1 MLTTKTHRTL
11 STIAWGIACLAGP
24 MLAPAAEPVKFA
36 GAISGVVRNSLGVPQ
51 MGAVVLLYNR
61 QDRTVDKALS
71 DSAGQFHFAALTPDL
86 YSVKVSIATLIPA
99 LKKNIL
105 VQPGMQSVLS
115 VNLNSLFSTIQ
126 LSYPRL
132 ENGSLLTD
140 DWKWALRTSSATR
153 AVQRFL
159 GTAQT
164 QQIGHA
170 TVFTDTRGIVQVS
183 AGEGSGATGVSNQA
197 DLGTAFALATSL
209 YGSNNF
215 QVAGNVGYGSQT
227 GVPSAAFRTSYS
239 REMMGNKPEVSL
251 TMRQLFLPGRFA
263 AALSGTEASLP
274 LLRTMSASF
283 DDHTELSDD
292 VTLRYGITFNSVA
305 FLDKMNY
312 ASPYARLTWK
322 MGSGS
327 QLELTFTAGDARP
340 DLEAGPS
347 AEDADLQ
354 RDLNSLGLFPRMS
367 MLNGRPRVQRGQE
380 YEVTYSKKAG
390 SRTYSVT
397 AYHESIS
404 DAALTLVAP
413 GGLYGGPD
421 ILPDVFSNSSIF
433 NAGNFQSTGYTAAVT
448 QNLGQYLAAS
458 VMYGS
463 VGVLTAGNRE
473 LVTNDPDELRE
484 MIRAGHRQAATT
496 RLSGTLPHVGTRV
509 VVSYQWAPDHRW
521 AMPGNVY
528 STQSN
533 QPAPGLN
540 ILVRQPLPGFARR
553 VEATADLR
561 NMLAQGYLPL
571 GMVSGQ
577 QVMLVET
584 PRSLRGGL
592 AFVF

>member
-1 MLTTKTHRTL
+1 M
-11 STIAWGIACLAGP
+11 ACLA
-24 MLAPAAEPVKFA
+24 APWIAAAAEPVKFM

-51 MGAVVLLYNR
+51 MGAVVFLYNR
-61 QDRTVDKALS
+61 QDRNVDKTLS
-71 DSAGQFHFAALTPDL
+71 DSTGGFQFSDLVPDL
-86 YSVKVSIATLIPA
+86 YSVKVSVATLVPA

-105 VQPGMQSVLS
+105 VQPGMQSMLA
-115 VNLNSLFSTIQ
+115 VNLNSLFISIQ
-126 LSYPRL
+126 LSYPPL

-153 AVQRFL
+153 AVQRFMDSQPASVA
-159 GTAQT
+159 GTE
-164 QQIGHA
+164 HA
-170 TVFTDTRGIVQVS
+170 NAFSDTRGILRVS
-183 AGEGSGATGVSNQA
+183 AGQGAVSTGVANEA

-209 YGSNNF
+209 YGSNNL
-215 QVAGNVGYGSQT
+215 QVAGNVGYGAQT

-239 REMMGNKPEVSL
+239 RDLMGGSPEVSL
-251 TMRQLFLPGRFA
+251 TMRQLFAPGRLA
-263 AALSGTEASLP
+263 TALTGPESALP

-283 DDHTELSDD
+283 DDHTQLSDD
-292 VTLRYGITFNSVA
+292 VTLRYGLTLNSIA
-305 FLDKMNY
+305 FLDRMNY
-312 ASPYARLTWK
+312 ASPYARLTWNL
-322 MGSGS
+322 GGGS
-327 QLELTFTAGDARP
+327 QLELTYTSGDARS
-340 DLEAGPS
+340 DLAAGPLS
-347 AEDADLQ
+347 EDADLQ
-354 RDLNSLGLFPRMS
+354 RGLNSLGLFPRMS
-367 MLNGRPRVQRGQE
+367 LLNGRPRVQRGQE
-380 YEVTYSKKAG
+380 DEITYSRKAG

-413 GGLYGGPD
+413 TGMYSGSNV
-421 ILPDVFSNSSIF
+421 LPDVFSESSIF
-433 NAGNFQSTGYTAAVT
+433 NAGNFQSTGYTTEFTQDMGEHVAAT
-448 QNLGQYLAAS
+448 
-458 VMYGS
+458 VMYGG
-463 VGVLTAGNRE
+463 VGVLTAGIHDLE
-473 LVTNDPDELRE
+473 TNNPDELRA
-484 MIRAGHRQAATT
+484 MIHAGHRQAVTT
-496 RLSGTLPHVGTRV
+496 RVAGTAPHIGTRI

-540 ILVRQPLPGFARR
+540 IFIRQPLPGFARR

-592 AFVF
+592 AFIF

>member
-11 STIAWGIACLAGP
+11 TTLALGMACLAAP
-24 MLAPAAEPVKFA
+24 SLARAAEPVKFM

-61 QDRTVDKALS
+61 QDRNVDKILS
-71 DSAGQFHFAALTPDL
+71 DSTGRFQFAGLVPDL
-86 YSVKVSIATLIPA
+86 YWVKVSVATLVPA
-99 LKKNIL
+99 VKKNIL
-105 VQPGMQSVLS
+105 VQPGMQSMLA
-115 VNLNSLFSTIQ
+115 VNLNSLISTIQ
-126 LSYPRL
+126 LSYPPL

-153 AVQRFL
+153 AVQRFMNSPPTS
-159 GTAQT
+159 GTE
-164 QQIGHA
+164 HA
-170 TVFTDTRGIVQVS
+170 NAFSDTRGILRVS
-183 AGEGSGATGVSNQA
+183 AGEGSVATGVSNEA

-209 YGSNNF
+209 YGSNNL
-215 QVAGNVGYGSQT
+215 QVAGNVGYGFQT

-239 REMMGNKPEVSL
+239 RDLMGGSPEVSL
-251 TMRQLFLPGRFA
+251 TMRQLFAPGRMA
-263 AALSGTEASLP
+263 TALSGPESSLP

-283 DDHTELSDD
+283 DDHTQLSDD
-292 VTLRYGITFNSVA
+292 ITLRYGLTLNSVA
-305 FLDKMNY
+305 FLDRMNY
-312 ASPYARLTWK
+312 ASPYARLTWN
-322 MGSGS
+322 MGGGS
-327 QLELTFTAGDARP
+327 TLELTYTSGDARP
-340 DLEAGPS
+340 DLAAGSPS
-347 AEDADLQ
+347 EDADLQ
-354 RDLNSLGLFPRMS
+354 RDLNSLGLFPRLS
-367 MLNGRPRVQRGQE
+367 LLNGRPRVQRGQE
-380 YEVTYSKKAG
+380 DEITYSRKSG
-390 SRTYSVT
+390 SRTYSLT

-413 GGLYGGPD
+413 AGMYGGSD
-421 ILPDVFSNSSIF
+421 VLPDAFSDSSIF
-433 NAGNFQSTGYTAAVT
+433 NAGNFQSTGYTAALT
-448 QNLGQYLAAS
+448 QDLGGHVAAT

-463 VGVLTAGNRE
+463 VGVLTAGNHD
-473 LVTNDPDELRE
+473 LDTNSPDELRA
-484 MIRAGHRQAATT
+484 MIHAGHRQVATT
-496 RLSGTLPHVGTRV
+496 RVSATAPHIGTRV

-540 ILVRQPLPGFARR
+540 IFIRQPLPGFARR

-592 AFVF
+592 AFIF

>member
-1 MLTTKTHRTL
+1 M
-11 STIAWGIACLAGP
+11 ACLAAP
-24 MLAPAAEPVKFA
+24 WLAHAADPVKFM

-61 QDRTVDKALS
+61 QDRNVDKVLS
-71 DSAGQFHFAALTPDL
+71 DSTGRFQFSDLVPDL
-86 YSVKVSIATLIPA
+86 YSVKVSVATLVPA

-105 VQPGMQSVLS
+105 VQPGMQSMLA
-115 VNLNSLFSTIQ
+115 VNLNNLFITIQ
-126 LSYPRL
+126 LSYPPL

-153 AVQRFL
+153 AVQRFMDSPPAP
-159 GTAQT
+159 G
-164 QQIGHA
+164 IEHA
-170 TVFTDTRGIVQVS
+170 NAFSDTRGVLRVS
-183 AGEGSGATGVSNQA
+183 AGQGSVSTGVANEA

-209 YGSNNF
+209 YGSNNL
-215 QVAGNVGYGSQT
+215 QVSGNVGYGSQT

-239 REMMGNKPEVSL
+239 RDLMGGSPEVSL
-251 TMRQLFLPGRFA
+251 TMRQLFSPGRLA
-263 AALSGTEASLP
+263 TALAGPESSLP

-283 DDHTELSDD
+283 DDHTRLSDD
-292 VTLRYGITFNSVA
+292 ITLRYGLTLNSIA
-305 FLDKMNY
+305 FLDRMNY
-312 ASPYARLTWK
+312 ASPYARLTWDL
-322 MGSGS
+322 GGGS
-327 QLELTFTAGDARP
+327 QLELTYTAGDARP
-340 DLEAGPS
+340 DLAAGSPS
-347 AEDADLQ
+347 EDTDLQ
-354 RDLNSLGLFPRMS
+354 RGLNSLGLFPRMS
-367 MLNGRPRVQRGQE
+367 LLNGRPRVQRGQE
-380 YEVTYSKKAG
+380 DEVTYSRKAK

-413 GGLYGGPD
+413 AGMYAGSD
-421 ILPDVFSNSSIF
+421 VMPDVFSDSSIF
-433 NAGNFQSTGYTAAVT
+433 NAGNFQSTGYTAALS
-448 QNLGQYLAAS
+448 QDLGERVAVA

-463 VGVLTAGNRE
+463 VGVLTAGNHD
-473 LVTNDPDELRE
+473 LVTNDPDELRA
-484 MIRAGHRQAATT
+484 MIHAGHRQVATT
-496 RLSGTLPHVGTRV
+496 RVTATAPHIGTRV

-540 ILVRQPLPGFARR
+540 IFIRQPLPGFARR

-577 QVMLVET
+577 PVMLVET

-592 AFVF
+592 AFIF

>member
-11 STIAWGIACLAGP
+11 ITLALGMACLA
-24 MLAPAAEPVKFA
+24 APWRAIAAEPMKFA

-61 QDRTVDKALS
+61 QDRNIDKTLS
-71 DSAGQFHFAALTPDL
+71 DSTGRFQFAGLFPDL

-105 VQPGMQSVLS
+105 VQPGMQSVLA

-126 LSYPRL
+126 LSYPSL

-153 AVQRFL
+153 AVGRFMDPAPVAP
-159 GTAQT
+159 TE
-164 QQIGHA
+164 HA
-170 TVFTDTRGIVQVS
+170 NAFSDTRGILRVS
-183 AGEGSGATGVSNQA
+183 AGEGSVATGVANEA

-209 YGSNNF
+209 YGSNNV
-215 QVAGNVGYGSQT
+215 QLAGDVGLGSQT
-227 GVPSAAFRTSYS
+227 GVPAAAFRTSYS
-239 REMMGNKPEVSL
+239 RNMGGGSPEVSL
-251 TMRQLFLPGRFA
+251 TMRQLFAPARLA
-263 AALSGTEASLP
+263 TALSGSDSSLP

-283 DDHTELSDD
+283 DDHTQLTDGI
-292 VTLRYGITFNSVA
+292 TLRYGFTFNSVA
-305 FLDKMNY
+305 FLDRMNY
-312 ASPYARLTWK
+312 ASPYARLTWDLGG
-322 MGSGS
+322 GSK
-327 QLELTFTAGDARP
+327 LELTYTSGDARP
-340 DLEAGPS
+340 DLAAGSPS
-347 AEDADLQ
+347 EDTDLQ
-354 RDLNSLGLFPRMS
+354 RDLNTLGLFPRMS
-367 MLNGRPRVQRGQE
+367 LLNGRPRVQRGQE
-380 YEVTYSKKAG
+380 DEIMYSRKAG

-397 AYHESIS
+397 VFHESIS

-413 GGLYGGPD
+413 AGLYGGSNV
-421 ILPDVFSNSSIF
+421 LADVFSDSFIF
-433 NAGNFQSTGYTAAVT
+433 NAGGFQSTGYTAAIT
-448 QNLGQYLAAS
+448 QDLGEHVAAT
-458 VMYGS
+458 VMYGG
-463 VGVLTAGNRE
+463 VGVLTAGNHD
-473 LVTNDPDELRE
+473 LTTNDPDELRS
-484 MIRAGHRQAATT
+484 MIHAGHRQVATT
-496 RLSGTLPHVGTRV
+496 RVTATAPHVGTRV

-521 AMPGNVY
+521 VMPGNVY
-528 STQSN
+528 STQSD

-540 ILVRQPLPGFARR
+540 IFIRQPLPGLARR

-592 AFVF
+592 AFIF

>member
-1 MLTTKTHRTL
+1 M
-11 STIAWGIACLAGP
+11 AYLAAP
-24 MLAPAAEPVKFA
+24 TLAPAADPVRFM
-36 GAISGVVRNSLGVPQ
+36 GVISGVVRNSLGVPQ

-61 QDRTVDKALS
+61 QDRNVDKILS
-71 DSAGQFHFAALTPDL
+71 DSTGRFQFAGLIPDL
-86 YSVKVSIATLIPA
+86 YWVKVSVATLVPA
-99 LKKNIL
+99 VKKNIL
-105 VQPGMQSVLS
+105 VQPGMQSMLA
-115 VNLNSLFSTIQ
+115 VNLNSLFITIQ
-126 LSYPRL
+126 LSYPPL

-153 AVQRFL
+153 AVQRFVDSPPAS
-159 GTAQT
+159 GTE
-164 QQIGHA
+164 HA
-170 TVFTDTRGIVQVS
+170 NAFSDTRGILRVS
-183 AGEGSGATGVSNQA
+183 AGEGSGATGVSNEA

-209 YGSNNF
+209 YGSNNL
-215 QVAGNVGYGSQT
+215 QVAGNVSYGAQT

-239 REMMGNKPEVSL
+239 RDLMGGSPEVSL
-251 TMRQLFLPGRFA
+251 TMRQLFAPGRLA
-263 AALSGTEASLP
+263 TALSGPESPVP

-283 DDHTELSDD
+283 DDRTQLSDD
-292 VTLRYGITFNSVA
+292 ITLRYGLTLNSVA
-305 FLDKMNY
+305 FLDRLNY
-312 ASPYARLTWK
+312 ASPYARLTWNLGG
-322 MGSGS
+322 GSK
-327 QLELTFTAGDARP
+327 LELTYTAGDARP
-340 DLEAGPS
+340 DLAAGSPS
-347 AEDADLQ
+347 DGADLQ
-354 RDLNSLGLFPRMS
+354 RDLNSLGLFPRLS
-367 MLNGRPRVQRGQE
+367 LLNGRPRVQRGQE
-380 YEVTYSKKAG
+380 DEITYSRKSG

-413 GGLYGGPD
+413 AGMYGGSD
-421 ILPDVFSNSSIF
+421 VLPDVFSDSSIF
-433 NAGNFQSTGYTAAVT
+433 NAGNFQSTGYTGALTQDLGEHVAAT
-448 QNLGQYLAAS
+448 

-463 VGVLTAGNRE
+463 VGVLTAGNHD
-473 LVTNDPDELRE
+473 LDTNSPDELRA
-484 MIRAGHRQAATT
+484 MIHAGHRQVATT
-496 RLSGTLPHVGTRV
+496 RVTAIAPHIGTRI

-540 ILVRQPLPGFARR
+540 IVIRQPLPGFARR

-592 AFVF
+592 AFIF